1 MASIS
6 KETIKGLI
14 ETIQNLYMADDIPW
28 VIGYSGGKDS
38 TATLQLVWYAIRELD
53 PSKWLDSPYL
63 RQVDE
68 ESLLT
73 LLQRKPDG
81 FKTLLNS
88 SYSFIRDIVLRR
100 DILITILKIRP
111 HYIKL
116 IPAKHLSERLF
127 SIVNQ
132 AIEKDTDEL
141 SKKLLIDALVV
152 AKQELLDY
160 KDAQTMEIKENTS
173 PSSSKTP
180 SDTGDE
186 TLPNNTLSPSDE
198 AENPNDESTE
208 PEVNKESIEEPKELS
223 KEPVVEIESE
233 KESVST
239 KENNDN
245 NNNSTDNSSLDPTI
259 QKAFMDASLGDFTKS
274 LEQKIIAIVTDNN
287 VKTNQEIKELVI
299 QHITQLSK
307 NLTAQ
312 QQTLE
317 LLQQTLNEP
326 SKALINRF
334 TEESEKVSVCI
345 NDIHTI
351 LENQYNEAKAL
362 STNFS
367 TLLEKPTQ
375 DFYNSLETQV
385 INKMNSCINDES
397 GMQLQVEEIKKKSI
411 GSIEKS
417 TQVVVDTTNNLI
429 DALTT
434 RYNQQKK
441 IIEEANNFFDKKGL
455 IQNITIIA
463 VFVNLLLLFFIFV
476 TLLIRG

>member
-1 MASIS
+1 MRPRSP
-6 KETIKGLI
+6 EVIK
-14 ETIQNLYMADDIPW
+14 NL
-28 VIGYSGGKDS
+28 
-38 TATLQLVWYAIRELD
+38 QELD

-63 RQVDE
+63 RQADE

-73 LLQRKPDG
+73 LLQRKPEG

-116 IPAKHLSERLF
+116 IPVKHLSERLF

-141 SKKLLIDALVV
+141 SKKLLIDALDV
-152 AKQELLDY
+152 AKQELSDY

-173 PSSSKTP
+173 PSYSTQQDIKTP

-186 TLPNNTLSPSDE
+186 TLPDTPSSPSDE
-198 AENPNDESTE
+198 LEKPKEVSTE
-208 PEVNKESIEEPKELS
+208 PEVNEESTEKPKEPI

-233 KESVST
+233 KESIST
-239 KENNDN
+239 KENNN
-245 NNNSTDNSSLDPTI
+245 NNDIDNPSLDPTI
-259 QKAFMDASLGDFTKS
+259 QKVFMDASLGDFTKS

-287 VKTNQEIKELVI
+287 VKTNQEIKELVT
-299 QHITQLSK
+299 QHITQLSN

-312 QQTLE
+312 QQTLD

-334 TEESEKVSVCI
+334 SEESEKVSIRISEI
-345 NDIHTI
+345 NTL
-351 LENQYNEAKAL
+351 LENQYNQAKEL

-367 TLLEKPTQ
+367 IVLEKPTQ
-375 DFYNSLETQV
+375 DLYDSLKKEIIHQ
-385 INKMNSCINDES
+385 INNCIINES
-397 GMQLQVEEIKKKSI
+397 GIQLQVEEIKNKSI
-411 GSIEKS
+411 ESIENSNQAVK
-417 TQVVVDTTNNLI
+417 DTANNLI

-434 RYNQQKK
+434 RYNQQKE
-441 IIEEANNFFDKKGL
+441 IIEKANNFFDKKGL
-455 IQNITIIA
+455 IQNITIIS
-463 VFVNLLLLFFIFV
+463 VFVNLLLLFFIFI
-476 TLLIRG
+476 TLLLRG

>member
-1 MASIS
+1 MRPRSP
-6 KETIKGLI
+6 EVIK
-14 ETIQNLYMADDIPW
+14 NL
-28 VIGYSGGKDS
+28 
-38 TATLQLVWYAIRELD
+38 QELD

-63 RQVDE
+63 RQADE

-73 LLQRKPDG
+73 LLQRKPEG

-141 SKKLLIDALVV
+141 SKKLLIDALAV

-173 PSSSKTP
+173 PSSSTPQDTKTP

-186 TLPNNTLSPSDE
+186 TLPNNPPSPSDE
-198 AENPNDESTE
+198 VETPNDESPE
-208 PEVNKESIEEPKELS
+208 PEVNKESIEEPEELI

-233 KESVST
+233 TESVST

-245 NNNSTDNSSLDPTI
+245 NNSTDNSSLDPAI
-259 QKAFMDASLGDFTKS
+259 QKAFMAASLGDFTKS
-274 LEQKIIAIVTDNN
+274 LEQKIIAIVADNN
-287 VKTNQEIKELVI
+287 VKTNQEIKELVT
-299 QHITQLSK
+299 QHITQLSN

-334 TEESEKVSVCI
+334 TEESEKVSVRI

-375 DFYNSLETQV
+375 DFYNSLETQI

-411 GSIEKS
+411 WSIEKS

>member
-1 MASIS
+1 MRPRSP
-6 KETIKGLI
+6 EVIK
-14 ETIQNLYMADDIPW
+14 NL
-28 VIGYSGGKDS
+28 
-38 TATLQLVWYAIRELD
+38 QELD

-63 RQVDE
+63 RQADE

-73 LLQRKPDG
+73 LLQRKPEG

-116 IPAKHLSERLF
+116 IPVKHLSERLF

-141 SKKLLIDALVV
+141 SKKLLIDALSV

-160 KDAQTMEIKENTS
+160 KDAQTMEIKENIS
-173 PSSSKTP
+173 PSSSNQQDIKTP

-186 TLPNNTLSPSDE
+186 RIPNPPPSPSAD
-198 AENPNDESTE
+198 AEKPDDVPTE
-208 PEVNKESIEEPKELS
+208 DEVNKESTEES
-223 KEPVVEIESE
+223 KEPIKEPVDEIESDI
-233 KESVST
+233 ESVST
-239 KENNDN
+239 KESNDEN
-245 NNNSTDNSSLDPTI
+245 SSTDASSLDPTI

-287 VKTNQEIKELVI
+287 VKTNQEIKELVT
-299 QHITQLSK
+299 QHITQLSN

-334 TEESEKVSVCI
+334 TEESEKVTVRIS
-345 NDIHTI
+345 DIQSI
-351 LENQYNEAKAL
+351 LENQYNEAKTL

-441 IIEEANNFFDKKGL
+441 IIEVANNFFDKKGL

>member
-1 MASIS
+1 MRPRSP
-6 KETIKGLI
+6 EVIK
-14 ETIQNLYMADDIPW
+14 NL
-28 VIGYSGGKDS
+28 
-38 TATLQLVWYAIRELD
+38 QELD

-63 RQVDE
+63 RQADE

-73 LLQRKPDG
+73 LLQRKPEG

-141 SKKLLIDALVV
+141 SKKLLIDALAV

-173 PSSSKTP
+173 PSSSTPQDTKTP

-186 TLPNNTLSPSDE
+186 TLPNNPPSPSDE
-198 AENPNDESTE
+198 VETPNDESPE
-208 PEVNKESIEEPKELS
+208 PEVNKESIEEPEELI

-233 KESVST
+233 TESVST

-245 NNNSTDNSSLDPTI
+245 NNSTDSSSLDPAI

-287 VKTNQEIKELVI
+287 VKTNQEIKELVT
-299 QHITQLSK
+299 QHITQLSN

-334 TEESEKVSVCI
+334 TEESEKVSVLI

-375 DFYNSLETQV
+375 DFYDSLETQI

>member
-1 MASIS
+1 MRPRSP
-6 KETIKGLI
+6 EVIK
-14 ETIQNLYMADDIPW
+14 NL
-28 VIGYSGGKDS
+28 
-38 TATLQLVWYAIRELD
+38 QELD

-63 RQVDE
+63 RQADE

-73 LLQRKPDG
+73 LLQRKPEG

-116 IPAKHLSERLF
+116 IPVKHLSERLF

-141 SKKLLIDALVV
+141 SKKLLIDALAV

-160 KDAQTMEIKENTS
+160 KDAQTMEIKENIS
-173 PSSSKTP
+173 PSSSAQQDIKTP

-186 TLPNNTLSPSDE
+186 RRPVRPNPPPSLSDDVP
-198 AENPNDESTE
+198 TE
-208 PEVNKESIEEPKELS
+208 DEVNKESTEEPKEPI
-223 KEPVVEIESE
+223 KEPVDEIESE
-233 KESVST
+233 TEPIST
-239 KENNDN
+239 KESNDE
-245 NNNSTDNSSLDPTI
+245 NNSTDSSSLDPTI

-287 VKTNQEIKELVI
+287 VKTNQEIKELVT
-299 QHITQLSK
+299 QHITQLSN
-307 NLTAQ
+307 NLNAQ

-334 TEESEKVSVCI
+334 TEESEKVTVRI
-345 NDIHTI
+345 TDIQSI

-375 DFYNSLETQV
+375 DFYNSLETQI
-385 INKMNSCINDES
+385 INKMNSCVNDES

>member
-1 MASIS
+1 MRPRSP
-6 KETIKGLI
+6 EVIK
-14 ETIQNLYMADDIPW
+14 NL
-28 VIGYSGGKDS
+28 
-38 TATLQLVWYAIRELD
+38 QELD

-63 RQVDE
+63 RQADE
-68 ESLLT
+68 ESLMT
-73 LLQRKPDG
+73 LLQRKPEG

-116 IPAKHLSERLF
+116 IPVKHLSERLF

-141 SKKLLIDALVV
+141 SKKLLIDALSV

-160 KDAQTMEIKENTS
+160 KDAQTMEIKENIS
-173 PSSSKTP
+173 PSSSAQQDIKTP

-186 TLPNNTLSPSDE
+186 RKPRRPNPPPSLSDDVP
-198 AENPNDESTE
+198 TE
-208 PEVNKESIEEPKELS
+208 DEVNKESTEEPKEPI
-223 KEPVVEIESE
+223 KEPVDEIESE
-233 KESVST
+233 TESVPTKES
-239 KENNDN
+239 NDE
-245 NNNSTDNSSLDPTI
+245 NNSTDSSSLDPTI

-287 VKTNQEIKELVI
+287 VKTNQEIKELVT
-299 QHITQLSK
+299 QHITQLSN
-307 NLTAQ
+307 NLKAQ
-312 QQTLE
+312 QQTLD

-334 TEESEKVSVCI
+334 TEESEKVTVCI
-345 NDIHTI
+345 SDIQSI
-351 LENQYNEAKAL
+351 LENQYNEAKTL

-375 DFYNSLETQV
+375 DLYNSLETQI
-385 INKMNSCINDES
+385 INNMNSCINDES
-397 GMQLQVEEIKKKSI
+397 GIQLQVQEIKNKSI
-411 GSIEKS
+411 ESIEKS
-417 TQVVVDTTNNLI
+417 TQVVKDTTNNLI

-434 RYNQQKK
+434 RYNQQKE
-441 IIEEANNFFDKKGL
+441 IIEKSNNFFDKKGL

>member
-1 MASIS
+1 MRPRSP
-6 KETIKGLI
+6 EVIK
-14 ETIQNLYMADDIPW
+14 NL
-28 VIGYSGGKDS
+28 
-38 TATLQLVWYAIRELD
+38 QELD

-63 RQVDE
+63 RQADE

-73 LLQRKPDG
+73 LLQRKPEG

-116 IPAKHLSERLF
+116 IPVKHLSERLF

-141 SKKLLIDALVV
+141 SKKLLIDALDV
-152 AKQELLDY
+152 AKQELSDY

-173 PSSSKTP
+173 PSSSTQQDIKTP

-186 TLPNNTLSPSDE
+186 TLPDTPTSPSDE
-198 AENPNDESTE
+198 LENPKEVSTEPKVNEESTE
-208 PEVNKESIEEPKELS
+208 KPKEPIVEIETEKESI
-223 KEPVVEIESE
+223 
-233 KESVST
+233 ST
-239 KENNDN
+239 KENNNNDIDN
-245 NNNSTDNSSLDPTI
+245 PSLDPII
-259 QKAFMDASLGDFTKS
+259 QKVFMDASLGDFTKS

-287 VKTNQEIKELVI
+287 VKTNQEIKELVT
-299 QHITQLSK
+299 QHITQLSN

-334 TEESEKVSVCI
+334 SEESEKVSIRISEI
-345 NDIHTI
+345 NTL
-351 LENQYNEAKAL
+351 LENQYNQAKEL

-367 TLLEKPTQ
+367 IVLEKPTQ
-375 DFYNSLETQV
+375 DLYDSLEKEIIHQ
-385 INKMNSCINDES
+385 INNCIINES
-397 GMQLQVEEIKKKSI
+397 GIQLQVEEIKNKSI
-411 GSIEKS
+411 ESIENSNQAVK
-417 TQVVVDTTNNLI
+417 DTANNLI

-434 RYNQQKK
+434 RYNQQKE
-441 IIEEANNFFDKKGL
+441 IIEKADNFFDKKGL

-463 VFVNLLLLFFIFV
+463 VFVNLLLLFFIFI
-476 TLLIRG
+476 TLLLRG

>member
-1 MASIS
+1 MRPRSP
-6 KETIKGLI
+6 EVIK
-14 ETIQNLYMADDIPW
+14 NL
-28 VIGYSGGKDS
+28 
-38 TATLQLVWYAIRELD
+38 QELD

-63 RQVDE
+63 RQADE

-73 LLQRKPDG
+73 LLQRKPEG

-116 IPAKHLSERLF
+116 IPVKHLSERLF

-141 SKKLLIDALVV
+141 SKKLLIDALAV

-160 KDAQTMEIKENTS
+160 KDAQKMEIKENTS
-173 PSSSKTP
+173 PSSSAQQDIKIP

-186 TLPNNTLSPSDE
+186 RRPRRPNPPPSPSDDV
-198 AENPNDESTE
+198 PTE
-208 PEVNKESIEEPKELS
+208 DEVNKESTEEPKE
-223 KEPVVEIESE
+223 PVDEIESE
-233 KESVST
+233 TESVST
-239 KENNDN
+239 KESNDE
-245 NNNSTDNSSLDPTI
+245 NNSTDSSSLDPTI

-287 VKTNQEIKELVI
+287 VKTNQEIKELVT
-299 QHITQLSK
+299 QHITQLSN

-375 DFYNSLETQV
+375 DFYNSLETQI

>member
-1 MASIS
+1 MRPRSP
-6 KETIKGLI
+6 EVIKH
-14 ETIQNLYMADDIPW
+14 
-28 VIGYSGGKDS
+28 
-38 TATLQLVWYAIRELD
+38 LQELD

-63 RQVDE
+63 RQADE

-116 IPAKHLSERLF
+116 IPVKHLSERLF

-141 SKKLLIDALVV
+141 SKKLLIDALSV

-160 KDAQTMEIKENTS
+160 KDAQTMEIKENIS
-173 PSSSKTP
+173 PSSSAQQDIKTS

-186 TLPNNTLSPSDE
+186 RIPNPPPSPSDDAEKTDDVPTE
-198 AENPNDESTE
+198 AEVIKEST
-208 PEVNKESIEEPKELS
+208 EEPKELI
-223 KEPVVEIESE
+223 KEPVDEIESE
-233 KESVST
+233 TESVST
-239 KENNDN
+239 KETNDE
-245 NNNSTDNSSLDPTI
+245 NNSTDSSSLDPTI
-259 QKAFMDASLGDFTKS
+259 QKAFMNALLGDFTKS

-287 VKTNQEIKELVI
+287 VKTNQEIKELVT
-299 QHITQLSK
+299 QHITQLSN
-307 NLTAQ
+307 NLKAQ
-312 QQTLE
+312 QQTLD

-334 TEESEKVSVCI
+334 TEESEKVTVRIS
-345 NDIHTI
+345 DIQSI
-351 LENQYNEAKAL
+351 LENQYNEAKTL

-375 DFYNSLETQV
+375 DLYNSLETQ
-385 INKMNSCINDES
+385 IISNMNSCINDES
-397 GMQLQVEEIKKKSI
+397 GIQLQVQEIKNKSI
-411 GSIEKS
+411 ESIEKS
-417 TQVVVDTTNNLI
+417 TQVVKDTTNNLI

-434 RYNQQKK
+434 RYNQQKE
-441 IIEEANNFFDKKGL
+441 IIEKSNNFFDKKGL

>member
-1 MASIS
+1 MRPRSP
-6 KETIKGLI
+6 EVIK
-14 ETIQNLYMADDIPW
+14 NL
-28 VIGYSGGKDS
+28 
-38 TATLQLVWYAIRELD
+38 QELD

-63 RQVDE
+63 RQADE

-73 LLQRKPDG
+73 LLQRKPEG

-116 IPAKHLSERLF
+116 IPVKHLSERLF

-141 SKKLLIDALVV
+141 SKKLLIDALSV

-160 KDAQTMEIKENTS
+160 KDAQTMEIKENIS
-173 PSSSKTP
+173 PSSSAQQDIKMQ

-186 TLPNNTLSPSDE
+186 RIPNPSPSPSDDAEKPDDVPTE
-198 AENPNDESTE
+198 A
-208 PEVNKESIEEPKELS
+208 EVNKESTEEPKELI
-223 KEPVVEIESE
+223 KEPVDEIESE
-233 KESVST
+233 TESVST
-239 KENNDN
+239 KESNNE
-245 NNNSTDNSSLDPTI
+245 NNSTDSSSLDPII

-287 VKTNQEIKELVI
+287 VKTNQEIKELVTE
-299 QHITQLSK
+299 HITQLSN

>member
-1 MASIS
+1 MRPRSP
-6 KETIKGLI
+6 EVIK
-14 ETIQNLYMADDIPW
+14 NL
-28 VIGYSGGKDS
+28 
-38 TATLQLVWYAIRELD
+38 QELD

-63 RQVDE
+63 RQADE

-73 LLQRKPDG
+73 LLQRKPEG

-116 IPAKHLSERLF
+116 IPVKHLSERLF

-141 SKKLLIDALVV
+141 SKKLLIDALDV
-152 AKQELLDY
+152 AKQELSDY

-173 PSSSKTP
+173 PSYSTQQDIKTP

-186 TLPNNTLSPSDE
+186 TLPDTPSSPSDE
-198 AENPNDESTE
+198 LEKPKEVSTE
-208 PEVNKESIEEPKELS
+208 PEVNEESTEKPKEPI

-233 KESVST
+233 KESIST
-239 KENNDN
+239 KENNN
-245 NNNSTDNSSLDPTI
+245 NNDIDNPSLDPTI
-259 QKAFMDASLGDFTKS
+259 QKVFMDASLGDFTKS

-287 VKTNQEIKELVI
+287 VKTNQEIKELVT
-299 QHITQLSK
+299 QHITQLSN

-312 QQTLE
+312 QQTLD

-334 TEESEKVSVCI
+334 SEESEKVSIRISEI
-345 NDIHTI
+345 NTL
-351 LENQYNEAKAL
+351 LENQYNQAKEL

-367 TLLEKPTQ
+367 IVLEKPTQ
-375 DFYNSLETQV
+375 DLYDSLKKEIIHQ
-385 INKMNSCINDES
+385 INNCIINES
-397 GMQLQVEEIKKKSI
+397 GIQLQVEEIKNKSI
-411 GSIEKS
+411 ESIENSNQAVK
-417 TQVVVDTTNNLI
+417 DTANNLI

-434 RYNQQKK
+434 RYNQQKE
-441 IIEEANNFFDKKGL
+441 IIEKANNFFDKKGL

-463 VFVNLLLLFFIFV
+463 VFVNLLLLFFIFI
-476 TLLIRG
+476 TLLLRG

>member
-1 MASIS
+1 MRPRSP
-6 KETIKGLI
+6 EVIK
-14 ETIQNLYMADDIPW
+14 NL
-28 VIGYSGGKDS
+28 
-38 TATLQLVWYAIRELD
+38 QELD

-63 RQVDE
+63 RQADE

-73 LLQRKPDG
+73 LLQRKPEG

-116 IPAKHLSERLF
+116 IPVKHLSERLF

-141 SKKLLIDALVV
+141 SKKLLIDALSV

-160 KDAQTMEIKENTS
+160 KDAQTMEIKENIS
-173 PSSSKTP
+173 PSSSDQQDIKTP

-186 TLPNNTLSPSDE
+186 RIPNPPPSLSAD
-198 AENPNDESTE
+198 AEKPDDVPTE
-208 PEVNKESIEEPKELS
+208 DEVNKESTEES
-223 KEPVVEIESE
+223 KEPIKESVDEIESDI
-233 KESVST
+233 ESVST
-239 KENNDN
+239 KESNDE
-245 NNNSTDNSSLDPTI
+245 NSSTVTSSLDPTI
-259 QKAFMDASLGDFTKS
+259 QKAFMDALLGDFTKS

-287 VKTNQEIKELVI
+287 VKTNQEIKELVT
-299 QHITQLSK
+299 QYITQLSN

-334 TEESEKVSVCI
+334 TEESEKVTVRIS
-345 NDIHTI
+345 DIQSI
-351 LENQYNEAKAL
+351 LENQYNEAKTL

-417 TQVVVDTTNNLI
+417 TQVVIDTTNNLI

>member
-1 MASIS
+1 MRPRSP
-6 KETIKGLI
+6 EVIK
-14 ETIQNLYMADDIPW
+14 NL
-28 VIGYSGGKDS
+28 
-38 TATLQLVWYAIRELD
+38 QELD

-63 RQVDE
+63 RQADE

-73 LLQRKPDG
+73 LLQRKPEG

-116 IPAKHLSERLF
+116 IPVKHLSERLF

-141 SKKLLIDALVV
+141 SKKLLIDALSV

-160 KDAQTMEIKENTS
+160 KDAQTMEIKENIS
-173 PSSSKTP
+173 PSSSDQQDIKTP

-186 TLPNNTLSPSDE
+186 RRPNPPPSPSDDV
-198 AENPNDESTE
+198 PTE
-208 PEVNKESIEEPKELS
+208 DEVNKESTEES
-223 KEPVVEIESE
+223 KEPIKEPVDEIESDI
-233 KESVST
+233 ESVST
-239 KENNDN
+239 KESNDE
-245 NNNSTDNSSLDPTI
+245 NNSTDTSSLDPTI
-259 QKAFMDASLGDFTKS
+259 QKAFIDASLGDFTKS

-287 VKTNQEIKELVI
+287 VKTNQEIKELVT
-299 QHITQLSK
+299 QHITQLSN

-334 TEESEKVSVCI
+334 TEESEKVTVCI
-345 NDIHTI
+345 SDIQSI
-351 LENQYNEAKAL
+351 LENQYNEAKTL

-375 DFYNSLETQV
+375 DLYNSLETQ
-385 INKMNSCINDES
+385 IISNMNSCINDES
-397 GMQLQVEEIKKKSI
+397 GIQLQVQEIKNKSI
-411 GSIEKS
+411 ESIEKS
-417 TQVVVDTTNNLI
+417 TQVVKDTTNNLI

-434 RYNQQKK
+434 RYNQQKE
-441 IIEEANNFFDKKGL
+441 IIEKSNNFFDKKGL

>member
-1 MASIS
+1 MRPRSP
-6 KETIKGLI
+6 EVIK
-14 ETIQNLYMADDIPW
+14 NL
-28 VIGYSGGKDS
+28 
-38 TATLQLVWYAIRELD
+38 QELD

-63 RQVDE
+63 RQADE

-73 LLQRKPDG
+73 LLQRKPEG

-141 SKKLLIDALVV
+141 SKKLLIDALAV

-173 PSSSKTP
+173 PSSSTPQDTKTP

-186 TLPNNTLSPSDE
+186 TLPNNPPSPSDE
-198 AENPNDESTE
+198 VETPNDESPE
-208 PEVNKESIEEPKELS
+208 PEVNKESIEEPEELM

-233 KESVST
+233 TESVST

-245 NNNSTDNSSLDPTI
+245 NNSTDNSSLDSAI
-259 QKAFMDASLGDFTKS
+259 QKAFMAASLGDFTKS
-274 LEQKIIAIVTDNN
+274 LEQKIIAIVADNN
-287 VKTNQEIKELVI
+287 VKTNQEIKELVT
-299 QHITQLSK
+299 QHITQLSN

-334 TEESEKVSVCI
+334 TEESEKVTVRIS
-345 NDIHTI
+345 DIQSI
-351 LENQYNEAKAL
+351 LENQYNEAKTL

>member
-1 MASIS
+1 MRPRSP
-6 KETIKGLI
+6 EVIK
-14 ETIQNLYMADDIPW
+14 NL
-28 VIGYSGGKDS
+28 
-38 TATLQLVWYAIRELD
+38 QELD

-63 RQVDE
+63 RQADE

-73 LLQRKPDG
+73 LLQRKPEG

-116 IPAKHLSERLF
+116 IPVKHLSERLF

-141 SKKLLIDALVV
+141 SKKLLIDALSV

-160 KDAQTMEIKENTS
+160 KDAQTMEIKENIS
-173 PSSSKTP
+173 PSSSDQQDIKTP

-186 TLPNNTLSPSDE
+186 RRPVRPNPPPSLSDDVP
-198 AENPNDESTE
+198 TE
-208 PEVNKESIEEPKELS
+208 DEVNKELTEEPKEPI
-223 KEPVVEIESE
+223 KEPVDEIESE
-233 KESVST
+233 TEPIST
-239 KENNDN
+239 KESNDE
-245 NNNSTDNSSLDPTI
+245 NNSTDSSSLDPTI

-287 VKTNQEIKELVI
+287 VKTNQEIKELVT
-299 QHITQLSK
+299 QHITQLSN
-307 NLTAQ
+307 NLKAQ

-334 TEESEKVSVCI
+334 TEESEKVTVRI
-345 NDIHTI
+345 TDIQSI
-351 LENQYNEAKAL
+351 LENQYNEAKTL

>member
-1 MASIS
+1 MRPRSP
-6 KETIKGLI
+6 EVIK
-14 ETIQNLYMADDIPW
+14 NL
-28 VIGYSGGKDS
+28 
-38 TATLQLVWYAIRELD
+38 QELD

-63 RQVDE
+63 RQADE

-73 LLQRKPDG
+73 LLQRKPEG

-141 SKKLLIDALVV
+141 SKKLLIDALAV

-173 PSSSKTP
+173 PSSSTPQDTKTP

-186 TLPNNTLSPSDE
+186 TLPNNPPSPSDE
-198 AENPNDESTE
+198 VETPNDESPE
-208 PEVNKESIEEPKELS
+208 PEVNKESIEEPEELM

-233 KESVST
+233 TESVLT
-239 KENNDN
+239 KENND
-245 NNNSTDNSSLDPTI
+245 NNNSTDNSSLDPAI
-259 QKAFMDASLGDFTKS
+259 QKAFMAASLGDFTKS
-274 LEQKIIAIVTDNN
+274 LEQKIIAIVADNN
-287 VKTNQEIKELVI
+287 VKTNQEIKELVT
-299 QHITQLSK
+299 QHITQLSN

-334 TEESEKVSVCI
+334 TEESEKVSVRI

-375 DFYNSLETQV
+375 DFYNSLETQI
-385 INKMNSCINDES
+385 INKMNSCVNDES

>member
-1 MASIS
+1 MRPRSP
-6 KETIKGLI
+6 EVIK
-14 ETIQNLYMADDIPW
+14 NL
-28 VIGYSGGKDS
+28 
-38 TATLQLVWYAIRELD
+38 QELD

-63 RQVDE
+63 RQADE

-73 LLQRKPDG
+73 LLQRKPEG

-116 IPAKHLSERLF
+116 IPVKHLSERLF

-141 SKKLLIDALVV
+141 SKKLLIDALSV

-160 KDAQTMEIKENTS
+160 KDAQTMEIKENIS
-173 PSSSKTP
+173 PSSSAQQDIKTP
-180 SDTGDE
+180 SDICDE
-186 TLPNNTLSPSDE
+186 RIPNPPPSPSDDAEKPDDVPTE
-198 AENPNDESTE
+198 A
-208 PEVNKESIEEPKELS
+208 EVNKESTEEPKELI
-223 KEPVVEIESE
+223 KEPVDEIESDI
-233 KESVST
+233 ESVST
-239 KENNDN
+239 KESNDE
-245 NNNSTDNSSLDPTI
+245 NNSTNSSSLDPII

-287 VKTNQEIKELVI
+287 VKTNQEIKELVTE
-299 QHITQLSK
+299 HITQLSN

-334 TEESEKVSVCI
+334 TEESEKVTVRIS
-345 NDIHTI
+345 DIQSI
-351 LENQYNEAKAL
+351 LENQYNEAKTL

-375 DFYNSLETQV
+375 DFYNSLETQI

-397 GMQLQVEEIKKKSI
+397 GMQLQVQEINKKSI
-411 GSIEKS
+411 ESIEKS
-417 TQVVVDTTNNLI
+417 TQVVKDTTNNLI

-434 RYNQQKK
+434 RYNQQKE
-441 IIEEANNFFDKKGL
+441 IIEKANNFFDKKGL

>member
-1 MASIS
+1 MRPRSP
-6 KETIKGLI
+6 EVIK
-14 ETIQNLYMADDIPW
+14 NL
-28 VIGYSGGKDS
+28 
-38 TATLQLVWYAIRELD
+38 QELD

-198 AENPNDESTE
+198 AENPNDESIE

-287 VKTNQEIKELVI
+287 VKTNQEIKELVT

>member
-1 MASIS
+1 MRPRSP
-6 KETIKGLI
+6 EVIK
-14 ETIQNLYMADDIPW
+14 NL
-28 VIGYSGGKDS
+28 
-38 TATLQLVWYAIRELD
+38 QELD

-63 RQVDE
+63 RQADE

-73 LLQRKPDG
+73 LLQRKPEG

-116 IPAKHLSERLF
+116 IPVKHLSERLF

-141 SKKLLIDALVV
+141 SKKLLIDALSV

-160 KDAQTMEIKENTS
+160 KDAQTMEIKENIS
-173 PSSSKTP
+173 PSSSNQQDIKMP

-186 TLPNNTLSPSDE
+186 RIPNPSPSPSDDAEKPDDVPTE
-198 AENPNDESTE
+198 A
-208 PEVNKESIEEPKELS
+208 EVNKESTEEPKELI
-223 KEPVVEIESE
+223 KEPVDEIESE
-233 KESVST
+233 TESVST
-239 KENNDN
+239 KESNDE
-245 NNNSTDNSSLDPTI
+245 NNSTDSSSLDPII

-287 VKTNQEIKELVI
+287 VKTNQEIKELVT
-299 QHITQLSK
+299 QHITQLSN

-334 TEESEKVSVCI
+334 TEESEKVTVRIS
-345 NDIHTI
+345 DIQSI
-351 LENQYNEAKAL
+351 LENQYNEAKTL

-375 DFYNSLETQV
+375 DFYNSLETQI

-397 GMQLQVEEIKKKSI
+397 GMQLQVQEINKKSI
-411 GSIEKS
+411 ESIEKS
-417 TQVVVDTTNNLI
+417 TQVVKDTTNNLI

-434 RYNQQKK
+434 RYNQQKE
-441 IIEEANNFFDKKGL
+441 IIEKANNFFDKKGL

>member
-1 MASIS
+1 MRPRSP
-6 KETIKGLI
+6 EVIK
-14 ETIQNLYMADDIPW
+14 NL
-28 VIGYSGGKDS
+28 
-38 TATLQLVWYAIRELD
+38 QELD

-63 RQVDE
+63 RQADE

-73 LLQRKPDG
+73 LLQRKPEG

-116 IPAKHLSERLF
+116 IPVKHLSERLF

-141 SKKLLIDALVV
+141 NKKLLIDALSV

-160 KDAQTMEIKENTS
+160 KDAQTMEIKENIS
-173 PSSSKTP
+173 PSSSAQQDIKMP

-186 TLPNNTLSPSDE
+186 RIPNPSPSPSDDAEKPDDVPTE
-198 AENPNDESTE
+198 A
-208 PEVNKESIEEPKELS
+208 EVNKESTEEPKELI
-223 KEPVVEIESE
+223 KEPVDEIESE
-233 KESVST
+233 TESVST
-239 KENNDN
+239 KESNDE
-245 NNNSTDNSSLDPTI
+245 NNSTDSSSLDPII

-287 VKTNQEIKELVI
+287 VKTNQEIKELVT
-299 QHITQLSK
+299 QHITQLSN

>member
-1 MASIS
+1 MRPRSP
-6 KETIKGLI
+6 EVIKH
-14 ETIQNLYMADDIPW
+14 
-28 VIGYSGGKDS
+28 
-38 TATLQLVWYAIRELD
+38 LQELD
-53 PSKWLDSPYL
+53 PSKWFDSPYL
-63 RQVDE
+63 RQADE
-68 ESLLT
+68 ESLIT

-116 IPAKHLSERLF
+116 IPVKHLSERLF

-141 SKKLLIDALVV
+141 SKKILIDALTV
-152 AKQELLDY
+152 AKQELLNY

-173 PSSSKTP
+173 PTSSTQQDIKTP

-186 TLPNNTLSPSDE
+186 TLPNNTPSPSDDLE
-198 AENPNDESTE
+198 KPDDVSTE
-208 PEVNKESIEEPKELS
+208 PEINEESTEEHKEPI

-233 KESVST
+233 TESVST
-239 KENNDN
+239 KENNN
-245 NNNSTDNSSLDPTI
+245 NYNSTDKTSLDPTI

-274 LEQKIIAIVTDNN
+274 LEQKIIDIVTDNN
-287 VKTNQEIKELVI
+287 IKTNQEIENLVT
-299 QHITQLSK
+299 QHITQLSN
-307 NLTAQ
+307 NLKAQ
-312 QQTLE
+312 QQTLD

-326 SKALINRF
+326 SKALINHF
-334 TEESEKVSVCI
+334 SEESEKASARI
-345 NDIHTI
+345 NDINTI
-351 LENQYNEAKAL
+351 FEKQYNEAVAL
-362 STNFS
+362 SNNFS

-375 DFYNSLETQV
+375 DFYNSLETQIV
-385 INKMNSCINDES
+385 SKMNSCINDES
-397 GMQLQVEEIKKKSI
+397 GIQLQVEEIKNKSI
-411 GSIEKS
+411 ESMEKS
-417 TQVVVDTTNNLI
+417 NQAVRDTANNLI

-434 RYNQQKK
+434 RYNQQKE
-441 IIEEANNFFDKKGL
+441 IIEKANNFFDKKGL

>member
-1 MASIS
+1 MRPRSP
-6 KETIKGLI
+6 EVIK
-14 ETIQNLYMADDIPW
+14 NL
-28 VIGYSGGKDS
+28 
-38 TATLQLVWYAIRELD
+38 QELD

-63 RQVDE
+63 RQADE

-73 LLQRKPDG
+73 LLQRKPEG

-116 IPAKHLSERLF
+116 IPVKHLSERLF

-141 SKKLLIDALVV
+141 SKKLLIDALSV

-160 KDAQTMEIKENTS
+160 KDTQTMELKENTS
-173 PSSSKTP
+173 PSSSTQQDIKAP
-180 SDTGDE
+180 SDTVDE
-186 TLPNNTLSPSDE
+186 TLPDNTPSPSDE
-198 AENPNDESTE
+198 LEKPNEVSTE
-208 PEVNKESIEEPKELS
+208 PEVNEESIEEHKEPI
-223 KEPVVEIESE
+223 KEPVVEIES
-233 KESVST
+233 KTESVST

-245 NNNSTDNSSLDPTI
+245 NNFTDNSSLDPAI
-259 QKAFMDASLGDFTKS
+259 QKAFMEASLGDFTKS
-274 LEQKIIAIVTDNN
+274 LEQKLIAIVTDNN
-287 VKTNQEIKELVI
+287 VKTNQEIKELVT
-299 QHITQLSK
+299 QHITQLSN

-334 TEESEKVSVCI
+334 TEESEKVTVRIS
-345 NDIHTI
+345 DIQSI

-375 DFYNSLETQV
+375 DFYNSLETQI

-411 GSIEKS
+411 ESIEKS
-417 TQVVVDTTNNLI
+417 TQVVKDTTNNLI

-434 RYNQQKK
+434 RYNQQKE
-441 IIEEANNFFDKKGL
+441 IIEKANNFFDKKGL

>member
-1 MASIS
+1 MRPRSP
-6 KETIKGLI
+6 EVIK
-14 ETIQNLYMADDIPW
+14 NL
-28 VIGYSGGKDS
+28 
-38 TATLQLVWYAIRELD
+38 QELD

-63 RQVDE
+63 RQADE

-73 LLQRKPDG
+73 LLQRKPEG

-116 IPAKHLSERLF
+116 IPVKHLSERLF

-141 SKKLLIDALVV
+141 SKKLLIDALDV
-152 AKQELLDY
+152 AKQELSDY

-173 PSSSKTP
+173 PSSSTQQDIKTP

-186 TLPNNTLSPSDE
+186 TLPDTPTSPSDE
-198 AENPNDESTE
+198 LEKPNEVSTEPKVNEESTE
-208 PEVNKESIEEPKELS
+208 KPKEPIVEIETEKESI
-223 KEPVVEIESE
+223 
-233 KESVST
+233 ST
-239 KENNDN
+239 KENNNNDIDN
-245 NNNSTDNSSLDPTI
+245 PSLDPII
-259 QKAFMDASLGDFTKS
+259 QKVFMDASLGDFTKS

-287 VKTNQEIKELVI
+287 VKTNQEIKELVT
-299 QHITQLSK
+299 QHITQLSN

-334 TEESEKVSVCI
+334 SEESEKVSIRISEI
-345 NDIHTI
+345 NTL
-351 LENQYNEAKAL
+351 LENQYNQAKEL

-367 TLLEKPTQ
+367 IVLEKPTQ
-375 DFYNSLETQV
+375 DLYDSLEKEIIHQ
-385 INKMNSCINDES
+385 INNCIINES
-397 GMQLQVEEIKKKSI
+397 GIQLQVEEIKNKSI
-411 GSIEKS
+411 ESIENSNQAVK
-417 TQVVVDTTNNLI
+417 DTANNLI

-434 RYNQQKK
+434 RYNQQKE
-441 IIEEANNFFDKKGL
+441 IIEKANNFFDKKGL

-463 VFVNLLLLFFIFV
+463 VFVNLLLLFFIFI
-476 TLLIRG
+476 TLLLRG

>member
-1 MASIS
+1 MRPRSP
-6 KETIKGLI
+6 EVIK
-14 ETIQNLYMADDIPW
+14 NL
-28 VIGYSGGKDS
+28 
-38 TATLQLVWYAIRELD
+38 QELD

-63 RQVDE
+63 RQADE

-73 LLQRKPDG
+73 LLQRKPEG

-116 IPAKHLSERLF
+116 IPVKHLSERLF

-141 SKKLLIDALVV
+141 SKKLLIDALAV

-173 PSSSKTP
+173 PSSSAQQDIKIP

-186 TLPNNTLSPSDE
+186 RRPRRPNPPPSPSDDV
-198 AENPNDESTE
+198 PTE
-208 PEVNKESIEEPKELS
+208 DEVNKESTEEPKEPI

-233 KESVST
+233 TESVST
-239 KENNDN
+239 KESNDD
-245 NNNSTDNSSLDPTI
+245 NNSTDNSLDPTI

-287 VKTNQEIKELVI
+287 VKTNQEIKELVT
-299 QHITQLSK
+299 QHITQLSN

>member
-1 MASIS
+1 MRPRSP
-6 KETIKGLI
+6 EVIK
-14 ETIQNLYMADDIPW
+14 NL
-28 VIGYSGGKDS
+28 
-38 TATLQLVWYAIRELD
+38 QELD

-63 RQVDE
+63 RQADE

-73 LLQRKPDG
+73 LLQRKPEG

-141 SKKLLIDALVV
+141 SKKLLIDALAV

-173 PSSSKTP
+173 PSSSTPQDTKTP

-186 TLPNNTLSPSDE
+186 TLPNNPPSPSDE
-198 AENPNDESTE
+198 VETPNDESPE
-208 PEVNKESIEEPKELS
+208 PEVNKESIEEPEELM

-233 KESVST
+233 TESVLT
-239 KENNDN
+239 KENND
-245 NNNSTDNSSLDPTI
+245 NNNSTDNSSLDPAI
-259 QKAFMDASLGDFTKS
+259 QKAFMAASLGDFTKS
-274 LEQKIIAIVTDNN
+274 LEQKIIAIVADNN
-287 VKTNQEIKELVI
+287 VKTNQEIKELVT
-299 QHITQLSK
+299 QHITQLSN

-334 TEESEKVSVCI
+334 TEESEKVSVRI

-351 LENQYNEAKAL
+351 IENQYNEAKAL

-375 DFYNSLETQV
+375 DFYNSLETQI
-385 INKMNSCINDES
+385 INKMNSCVNDES

>member
-1 MASIS
+1 MRPRSP
-6 KETIKGLI
+6 EVIK
-14 ETIQNLYMADDIPW
+14 NL
-28 VIGYSGGKDS
+28 
-38 TATLQLVWYAIRELD
+38 QELD

-63 RQVDE
+63 RQADE

-73 LLQRKPDG
+73 LLQRKPEG

-116 IPAKHLSERLF
+116 IPVKHLSERLF
-127 SIVNQ
+127 TIVNQ

-141 SKKLLIDALVV
+141 SKKLLIDALSV

-173 PSSSKTP
+173 PSSSTPQDTKTP
-180 SDTGDE
+180 SDTVDE
-186 TLPNNTLSPSDE
+186 RRPRRPNPPPSPS
-198 AENPNDESTE
+198 NDVPTE
-208 PEVNKESIEEPKELS
+208 DEVNKESTEEP
-223 KEPVVEIESE
+223 VDEIESE
-233 KESVST
+233 TESVST
-239 KENNDN
+239 KESNDE
-245 NNNSTDNSSLDPTI
+245 NNSTDSSSLDPTI

-287 VKTNQEIKELVI
+287 VKTNQEIKKLVT
-299 QHITQLSK
+299 QHITQLSN

-312 QQTLE
+312 QQTLG

-334 TEESEKVSVCI
+334 TEETEKVSVRI

-375 DFYNSLETQV
+375 DFYNSLETQI

>member
-1 MASIS
+1 MRPRSP
-6 KETIKGLI
+6 EVIK
-14 ETIQNLYMADDIPW
+14 NL
-28 VIGYSGGKDS
+28 
-38 TATLQLVWYAIRELD
+38 QELD

-63 RQVDE
+63 RQADE

-73 LLQRKPDG
+73 LLQRKPEG

-116 IPAKHLSERLF
+116 IPVKHLSERLF

-132 AIEKDTDEL
+132 ALEKDTDEL
-141 SKKLLIDALVV
+141 SKKLLIDALDV
-152 AKQELLDY
+152 AKQELSDY

-173 PSSSKTP
+173 PSSSTQQDIKTP

-186 TLPNNTLSPSDE
+186 TLPDTPTSPSDE
-198 AENPNDESTE
+198 LEKPKEVSTEPKVNEESTE
-208 PEVNKESIEEPKELS
+208 KPKEPIVEIETEKESI
-223 KEPVVEIESE
+223 
-233 KESVST
+233 ST
-239 KENNDN
+239 KENNNNDIDN
-245 NNNSTDNSSLDPTI
+245 PSLDPII
-259 QKAFMDASLGDFTKS
+259 QKVFMDASLGDFTKS

-287 VKTNQEIKELVI
+287 VKTNQEIKELVT
-299 QHITQLSK
+299 QHIMQLSN

-334 TEESEKVSVCI
+334 SEESEKVSIRISEI
-345 NDIHTI
+345 NTL
-351 LENQYNEAKAL
+351 LENQYNQAKEL

-367 TLLEKPTQ
+367 IVLEKPTQ
-375 DFYNSLETQV
+375 DLYDSLEKEIIHQ
-385 INKMNSCINDES
+385 INNCIINES
-397 GMQLQVEEIKKKSI
+397 GIQLQVEEIKNKSI
-411 GSIEKS
+411 ESIENSNQAVK
-417 TQVVVDTTNNLI
+417 DTANNLI

-434 RYNQQKK
+434 RYNQQKE
-441 IIEEANNFFDKKGL
+441 IIEKANNFFDKKGL

-463 VFVNLLLLFFIFV
+463 VFVNLLLLFFIFI
-476 TLLIRG
+476 TLLLRG

>member
-1 MASIS
+1 MRPRSP
-6 KETIKGLI
+6 EVIK
-14 ETIQNLYMADDIPW
+14 NL
-28 VIGYSGGKDS
+28 
-38 TATLQLVWYAIRELD
+38 QELD

-63 RQVDE
+63 RQADE

-73 LLQRKPDG
+73 LLQRKPEG

-116 IPAKHLSERLF
+116 IPVKHLSERLF

-141 SKKLLIDALVV
+141 SKKLLIDALDV
-152 AKQELLDY
+152 AKQELSDY

-173 PSSSKTP
+173 PSSSTQQDIKTP
-180 SDTGDE
+180 SDTVDE
-186 TLPNNTLSPSDE
+186 TLPDTPTSPSDE
-198 AENPNDESTE
+198 LEKPKEVSTEPKVNEESTE
-208 PEVNKESIEEPKELS
+208 KPKEPIVEIETEKESI
-223 KEPVVEIESE
+223 
-233 KESVST
+233 ST
-239 KENNDN
+239 KENNYNDIDN
-245 NNNSTDNSSLDPTI
+245 PSLDPII
-259 QKAFMDASLGDFTKS
+259 QKVFMDASLGDFSKS

-287 VKTNQEIKELVI
+287 VKTNQEIKELVT
-299 QHITQLSK
+299 QHITQLSN

-334 TEESEKVSVCI
+334 SEESEKVSIRISEI
-345 NDIHTI
+345 NTL
-351 LENQYNEAKAL
+351 LENQYNQAKEL

-367 TLLEKPTQ
+367 IVLEKPTQ
-375 DFYNSLETQV
+375 DLYDSLEKEIIHQ
-385 INKMNSCINDES
+385 INNCIINES
-397 GMQLQVEEIKKKSI
+397 GIQLQVEEIKNKSI
-411 GSIEKS
+411 ESIENSNQAVK
-417 TQVVVDTTNNLI
+417 DTANNLI

-434 RYNQQKK
+434 RYNQQKE
-441 IIEEANNFFDKKGL
+441 IIEKANNFFDKKGL

-463 VFVNLLLLFFIFV
+463 VFVNLLLLFFIFI
-476 TLLIRG
+476 TLLLRG

>member
-1 MASIS
+1 MRPRSP
-6 KETIKGLI
+6 EVIK
-14 ETIQNLYMADDIPW
+14 NL
-28 VIGYSGGKDS
+28 
-38 TATLQLVWYAIRELD
+38 QELD

-63 RQVDE
+63 RQADE

-73 LLQRKPDG
+73 LLQRKPEG

-116 IPAKHLSERLF
+116 IPVKHLSERLF

-141 SKKLLIDALVV
+141 SKKLLIDALAV

-160 KDAQTMEIKENTS
+160 KDTQTMEIKENTS
-173 PSSSKTP
+173 PSSSTQQDIKTP
-180 SDTGDE
+180 SDTVDE
-186 TLPNNTLSPSDE
+186 TLPDNTPSPSDE
-198 AENPNDESTE
+198 LENPNEVSTE
-208 PEVNKESIEEPKELS
+208 PEVNEESTEEPKELI
-223 KEPVVEIESE
+223 KEPVDEIKSE
-233 KESVST
+233 TESVST
-239 KENNDN
+239 KESNDE
-245 NNNSTDNSSLDPTI
+245 NNSTDSSSLDPII

-299 QHITQLSK
+299 QHITQLSN

-334 TEESEKVSVCI
+334 TEESEKVSVRI

-351 LENQYNEAKAL
+351 LENQYNEAKTL

-375 DFYNSLETQV
+375 DFYNSLETQI

-411 GSIEKS
+411 WSIEKS

>member
-1 MASIS
+1 MRPRSP
-6 KETIKGLI
+6 EVIK
-14 ETIQNLYMADDIPW
+14 NL
-28 VIGYSGGKDS
+28 
-38 TATLQLVWYAIRELD
+38 QELD

-63 RQVDE
+63 RQADE

-73 LLQRKPDG
+73 LLQRKPEG

-116 IPAKHLSERLF
+116 IPVKHLSERLF

-141 SKKLLIDALVV
+141 SKKLLIDALAV

-173 PSSSKTP
+173 PSSSTPQDTKTP

-186 TLPNNTLSPSDE
+186 ILPNNTSSPSDE
-198 AENPNDESTE
+198 AEKPNDESTE
-208 PEVNKESIEEPKELS
+208 PKELI

-233 KESVST
+233 TESVST
-239 KENNDN
+239 KESNDD
-245 NNNSTDNSSLDPTI
+245 NNSTDNSLDPTI

-287 VKTNQEIKELVI
+287 VKTNQEIKELVT
-299 QHITQLSK
+299 QHITQLSN

-434 RYNQQKK
+434 RYTQQKK

>member
-1 MASIS
+1 MRPRSP
-6 KETIKGLI
+6 EVIK
-14 ETIQNLYMADDIPW
+14 NL
-28 VIGYSGGKDS
+28 
-38 TATLQLVWYAIRELD
+38 QELD

-63 RQVDE
+63 RQADE

-73 LLQRKPDG
+73 LLQRKPEG

-116 IPAKHLSERLF
+116 IPVKHLSERLF

-141 SKKLLIDALVV
+141 SKKLLIDALAV

-173 PSSSKTP
+173 PSSSTPQDTKTP

-186 TLPNNTLSPSDE
+186 ILPNNTSSPSDE
-198 AENPNDESTE
+198 AEKPNDESTE
-208 PEVNKESIEEPKELS
+208 PEVNKEPIEESKELI
-223 KEPVVEIESE
+223 KEPIVEIESE
-233 KESVST
+233 TESVST
-239 KENNDN
+239 KENNDD
-245 NNNSTDNSSLDPTI
+245 NNSTDNSLDPTI

-287 VKTNQEIKELVI
+287 VKTNQEIKELVT
-299 QHITQLSK
+299 QHITQLSN

-312 QQTLE
+312 QQTLD

-326 SKALINRF
+326 SKALINHF
-334 TEESEKVSVCI
+334 SEESEKASARI
-345 NDIHTI
+345 NDINTI
-351 LENQYNEAKAL
+351 FEKQYNEAVAL
-362 STNFS
+362 SNNFS

-375 DFYNSLETQV
+375 DFYNSLETQIV
-385 INKMNSCINDES
+385 SKMNSCINDES
-397 GMQLQVEEIKKKSI
+397 GIQLQVEEIKNKSI
-411 GSIEKS
+411 ESMEKS
-417 TQVVVDTTNNLI
+417 NQAVRDTANNLI

-434 RYNQQKK
+434 RYNQQKE
-441 IIEEANNFFDKKGL
+441 IIEKANNFFDKKGL

>member
-1 MASIS
+1 MRPRSP
-6 KETIKGLI
+6 EVIK
-14 ETIQNLYMADDIPW
+14 NL
-28 VIGYSGGKDS
+28 
-38 TATLQLVWYAIRELD
+38 QELD

-63 RQVDE
+63 RQADE

-73 LLQRKPDG
+73 LLQRKPEG

-116 IPAKHLSERLF
+116 IPVKHLSERLF

-141 SKKLLIDALVV
+141 SKKLLIDALAV

-160 KDAQTMEIKENTS
+160 KDAQTMEIKENIS
-173 PSSSKTP
+173 PSSSAQQDIKTL

-186 TLPNNTLSPSDE
+186 RRPIRPNPPPSPSDDV
-198 AENPNDESTE
+198 PTE
-208 PEVNKESIEEPKELS
+208 DEVNKESTEEPKEPI
-223 KEPVVEIESE
+223 KEPVDEIESE
-233 KESVST
+233 TESVST
-239 KENNDN
+239 KESNDE
-245 NNNSTDNSSLDPTI
+245 NNSTDSSSLDPII

-287 VKTNQEIKELVI
+287 VKTNQEIKELVT
-299 QHITQLSK
+299 QHITQLSN

-334 TEESEKVSVCI
+334 TEESEKVSVRI

-375 DFYNSLETQV
+375 DFYNSLETQI

-397 GMQLQVEEIKKKSI
+397 SMQLQVEEIKKKSI

>member
-1 MASIS
+1 MRPRSP
-6 KETIKGLI
+6 EVIK
-14 ETIQNLYMADDIPW
+14 NL
-28 VIGYSGGKDS
+28 
-38 TATLQLVWYAIRELD
+38 QELD

-63 RQVDE
+63 RQADE

-73 LLQRKPDG
+73 LLQRKPEG

-116 IPAKHLSERLF
+116 IPVKHLSERLF

-141 SKKLLIDALVV
+141 SKKLLIDVLDV
-152 AKQELLDY
+152 AKQELSDY

-173 PSSSKTP
+173 PSSSTQQDIKTP

-186 TLPNNTLSPSDE
+186 TLPDTPTSPSDE
-198 AENPNDESTE
+198 LEKPKEVSTEPKVNEESTE
-208 PEVNKESIEEPKELS
+208 KPKEPIVEIETEKESI
-223 KEPVVEIESE
+223 
-233 KESVST
+233 ST
-239 KENNDN
+239 KENNNNDIDN
-245 NNNSTDNSSLDPTI
+245 PSLDPII
-259 QKAFMDASLGDFTKS
+259 QKVFMDASLGDFTKS

-287 VKTNQEIKELVI
+287 VKTNQEIKELVT
-299 QHITQLSK
+299 QHITQLSN

-334 TEESEKVSVCI
+334 SEESEKVSIRISEI
-345 NDIHTI
+345 NTL
-351 LENQYNEAKAL
+351 LENQYNQAKEL

-367 TLLEKPTQ
+367 IVLEKPTQ
-375 DFYNSLETQV
+375 DLYDSLEKEIIHQ
-385 INKMNSCINDES
+385 INNCIINES
-397 GMQLQVEEIKKKSI
+397 GIQLQVEEIKNKSI
-411 GSIEKS
+411 ESIENSNQAVK
-417 TQVVVDTTNNLI
+417 DTANNLI

-434 RYNQQKK
+434 RYNQQKE
-441 IIEEANNFFDKKGL
+441 IIEKANNFFDKKGL

-463 VFVNLLLLFFIFV
+463 VFVNLLLLFFIFI
-476 TLLIRG
+476 TLLLRG

>member
-1 MASIS
+1 MRPRSP
-6 KETIKGLI
+6 EVIK
-14 ETIQNLYMADDIPW
+14 NL
-28 VIGYSGGKDS
+28 
-38 TATLQLVWYAIRELD
+38 QELD

-63 RQVDE
+63 RQADE

-73 LLQRKPDG
+73 LLQRKPEG

-141 SKKLLIDALVV
+141 SKKLLIDALAV

-173 PSSSKTP
+173 PSSSTPQDTKTP

-186 TLPNNTLSPSDE
+186 TLPNNPPSPYDE
-198 AENPNDESTE
+198 VETPNDESPE
-208 PEVNKESIEEPKELS
+208 PEVNKESIEEPEELM

-233 KESVST
+233 TESVST

-245 NNNSTDNSSLDPTI
+245 NNSTDNSSLDPAI
-259 QKAFMDASLGDFTKS
+259 QKAFMAASLGDFTKS
-274 LEQKIIAIVTDNN
+274 LEQKIIAIVADNN
-287 VKTNQEIKELVI
+287 VKTNQEIKELVT
-299 QHITQLSK
+299 QHITQLSN

-334 TEESEKVSVCI
+334 TEESEKVSVRI

-375 DFYNSLETQV
+375 DFYNSLETQI
-385 INKMNSCINDES
+385 INKMNSCVNDES

>member
-1 MASIS
+1 MRPRSP
-6 KETIKGLI
+6 EVIK
-14 ETIQNLYMADDIPW
+14 NL
-28 VIGYSGGKDS
+28 
-38 TATLQLVWYAIRELD
+38 QELD

-81 FKTLLNS
+81 FKTLLSS

-116 IPAKHLSERLF
+116 IPVKHLSERLF

-132 AIEKDTDEL
+132 SIEKDTDEL
-141 SKKLLIDALVV
+141 SKKLLIDALAV

-160 KDAQTMEIKENTS
+160 KDAQTMKIKENTS
-173 PSSSKTP
+173 PSSSTSQDTKTP

-186 TLPNNTLSPSDE
+186 ILPNNTPSPSDE
-198 AENPNDESTE
+198 VEKPNDESTE
-208 PEVNKESIEEPKELS
+208 PEVNKESIEEPKELI
-223 KEPVVEIESE
+223 KELVVEIESE
-233 KESVST
+233 TESVST
-239 KENNDN
+239 KESNDD
-245 NNNSTDNSSLDPTI
+245 NNSTDKSSLDPTI

-274 LEQKIIAIVTDNN
+274 LEQKIIAIVTNNN
-287 VKTNQEIKELVI
+287 VKTNQEIKELVT
-299 QHITQLSK
+299 QHITQLSN

-326 SKALINRF
+326 SKALINHF
-334 TEESEKVSVCI
+334 TEESEKVTVRIS
-345 NDIHTI
+345 DIQSI

>member
-1 MASIS
+1 MRPRSP
-6 KETIKGLI
+6 EVIK
-14 ETIQNLYMADDIPW
+14 NL
-28 VIGYSGGKDS
+28 
-38 TATLQLVWYAIRELD
+38 QELD

-63 RQVDE
+63 RQADE

-73 LLQRKPDG
+73 LLQRKPEG

-116 IPAKHLSERLF
+116 IPVKHLSERLF

-141 SKKLLIDALVV
+141 SKKLLIDALSV

-160 KDAQTMEIKENTS
+160 KDAQTMEIKENIS
-173 PSSSKTP
+173 PSSSAQQDIKTP

-186 TLPNNTLSPSDE
+186 RRPVRPNPPPSLSDDVP
-198 AENPNDESTE
+198 TE
-208 PEVNKESIEEPKELS
+208 DEVNKESTEEPKEPI
-223 KEPVVEIESE
+223 KEPVDEIESE
-233 KESVST
+233 TEPIST
-239 KENNDN
+239 KESNDE
-245 NNNSTDNSSLDPTI
+245 NNSTDSSSLDPTI

-287 VKTNQEIKELVI
+287 VKTNQEIKELVT
-299 QHITQLSK
+299 QHITQLSN

-334 TEESEKVSVCI
+334 TEESEKVSVRI

-375 DFYNSLETQV
+375 DFYNSLETQI
-385 INKMNSCINDES
+385 INKMNSCVNDES

>member
-1 MASIS
+1 MRPRSP
-6 KETIKGLI
+6 EVIK
-14 ETIQNLYMADDIPW
+14 NL
-28 VIGYSGGKDS
+28 
-38 TATLQLVWYAIRELD
+38 QELD

-63 RQVDE
+63 RQADE

-73 LLQRKPDG
+73 LLQRKPEG

-116 IPAKHLSERLF
+116 IPVKHLSERLF
-127 SIVNQ
+127 TIVNQ

-141 SKKLLIDALVV
+141 SKKLLIDALSV

-160 KDAQTMEIKENTS
+160 KDAQTMEIKENIS
-173 PSSSKTP
+173 PSSSDQQDIKTP

-186 TLPNNTLSPSDE
+186 RIPNPPPSPSAD
-198 AENPNDESTE
+198 AEKPDDVPTE
-208 PEVNKESIEEPKELS
+208 DEVNKESTEEFKES
-223 KEPVVEIESE
+223 IKEPVDEIESDI
-233 KESVST
+233 ESVST
-239 KENNDN
+239 KESNDEN
-245 NNNSTDNSSLDPTI
+245 SSTDTSSLDPTI
-259 QKAFMDASLGDFTKS
+259 QKAFIDASLGDFTKS

-287 VKTNQEIKELVI
+287 VKTNQEIKELVT
-299 QHITQLSK
+299 QHITQLSN
-307 NLTAQ
+307 NLNAQ
-312 QQTLE
+312 QQTLD

-334 TEESEKVSVCI
+334 TEESEKVTVCI
-345 NDIHTI
+345 SDIQSI
-351 LENQYNEAKAL
+351 LENQYNEAKTL

-375 DFYNSLETQV
+375 DLYNSLETQI
-385 INKMNSCINDES
+385 INNMNSCINDES
-397 GMQLQVEEIKKKSI
+397 GIQLQVQEIKNKSI
-411 GSIEKS
+411 ESIEKS
-417 TQVVVDTTNNLI
+417 TQVVKDTTNNLI

-434 RYNQQKK
+434 RYNQQKE
-441 IIEEANNFFDKKGL
+441 IIEKSNNFFDKKGL

>member
-1 MASIS
+1 MRPRSP
-6 KETIKGLI
+6 EVIK
-14 ETIQNLYMADDIPW
+14 NL
-28 VIGYSGGKDS
+28 
-38 TATLQLVWYAIRELD
+38 QELD

-63 RQVDE
+63 RQADE

-73 LLQRKPDG
+73 LLQRKPEG

-116 IPAKHLSERLF
+116 IPVKHLSERLF

-141 SKKLLIDALVV
+141 SKKLLIDALDV
-152 AKQELLDY
+152 AKQELSDY

-173 PSSSKTP
+173 PSSSTPQDTKTP

-186 TLPNNTLSPSDE
+186 TLPDTPTSPSDE
-198 AENPNDESTE
+198 LEKPKEVSTEPKVNEESTE
-208 PEVNKESIEEPKELS
+208 KPKEPIVEIETEKESI
-223 KEPVVEIESE
+223 
-233 KESVST
+233 ST
-239 KENNDN
+239 KENNNNDIDN
-245 NNNSTDNSSLDPTI
+245 PSLDPII
-259 QKAFMDASLGDFTKS
+259 QKVFMDASLGDFTKS

-287 VKTNQEIKELVI
+287 VKTNQEIKELVT
-299 QHITQLSK
+299 QHITQLSN

-334 TEESEKVSVCI
+334 SEESEKVSIRISEI
-345 NDIHTI
+345 NTL
-351 LENQYNEAKAL
+351 LENQYNQAKEL

-367 TLLEKPTQ
+367 IVLEKPTQ
-375 DFYNSLETQV
+375 DLYDSLEKEIIHQ
-385 INKMNSCINDES
+385 INNCIINES
-397 GMQLQVEEIKKKSI
+397 GIQLQVEEIKNKSI
-411 GSIEKS
+411 ESIENSNQAVK
-417 TQVVVDTTNNLI
+417 DTANNLI
-429 DALTT
+429 NALTT
-434 RYNQQKK
+434 RYNQQKE
-441 IIEEANNFFDKKGL
+441 IIEKANNFFDKKGL

-463 VFVNLLLLFFIFV
+463 VFVNLLLLFFIFI
-476 TLLIRG
+476 TLLLRG

>member
-1 MASIS
+1 MRPRSP
-6 KETIKGLI
+6 EVIK
-14 ETIQNLYMADDIPW
+14 NL
-28 VIGYSGGKDS
+28 
-38 TATLQLVWYAIRELD
+38 QELD

-63 RQVDE
+63 RQADE

-73 LLQRKPDG
+73 LLQRKPEG

-141 SKKLLIDALVV
+141 SKKLLIDALAV

-173 PSSSKTP
+173 PSSSTPQDTKAP

-186 TLPNNTLSPSDE
+186 ILPDNTPSSSDE
-198 AENPNDESTE
+198 LEKPNEVSIE
-208 PEVNKESIEEPKELS
+208 PEVNEESIEEHKEPI

-233 KESVST
+233 TESVST

-245 NNNSTDNSSLDPTI
+245 NNSTDSSSLDPAI

-287 VKTNQEIKELVI
+287 VKTNQEIKELVT
-299 QHITQLSK
+299 QHITQLSN
-307 NLTAQ
+307 NLNAQ
-312 QQTLE
+312 QQTLD

-334 TEESEKVSVCI
+334 TEESEKVTVCI
-345 NDIHTI
+345 SDIQSI
-351 LENQYNEAKAL
+351 LENQYNEAKTL

-375 DFYNSLETQV
+375 DLYNSLETQI
-385 INKMNSCINDES
+385 INNMNSCINDES
-397 GMQLQVEEIKKKSI
+397 GIQLQVQEIKNKSI
-411 GSIEKS
+411 ESIEKS
-417 TQVVVDTTNNLI
+417 TQVVKDTTNNLI

-434 RYNQQKK
+434 RYNQQKE
-441 IIEEANNFFDKKGL
+441 IIEKSNNFFDKKGL